1 MSAMSDVERSV
12 RAVWMRGLSRR
23 RMDGM
28 ASELGETLAEAHMRG
43 RRMYLREGASVADM
57 SAYHDRARSMAFEAM
72 RTVES
77 SYQQVS
83 LRHGDDITA
92 VLYLLFFDEDDSNL
106 RYIPRGVP
114 AAVSRRATRFDI
126 PMASARRALEVISE
140 DEDAQA
146 LVRTIP
152 RRSVLRA
159 MDAARRALNLGVAEA
174 GMTAGIVTQERGLRF
189 PLWEIREQMDS
200 RTRGNPT
207 GMYPLGG
214 HHWQVSGYINTMAEI
229 VRQDCVPP
237 CGMNCRAGLHPVSQR
252 RAETLGLVDG
262 AGSVDHG
269 AVRAYNGDRQGYI
282 DRGQYPDPGFR

>member
-1 MSAMSDVERSV
+1 
-12 RAVWMRGLSRR
+12 
-23 RMDGM
+23 
-28 ASELGETLAEAHMRG
+28 
-43 RRMYLREGASVADM
+43 
-57 SAYHDRARSMAFEAM
+57 
-72 RTVES
+72 
-77 SYQQVS
+77 VS

-126 PMASARRALEVISE
+126 PMASARRALEIISE

-174 GMTAGIVTQERGLRF
+174 GMTAGIVTQEGGLRF

-237 CGMNCRAGLHPVSQR
+237 CGMNCRAGLHPGLAAQGRDARARRRRGKRRSRRRPRLQR
-252 RAETLGLVDG
+252 RQAGL
-262 AGSVDHG
+262 H
-269 AVRAYNGDRQGYI
+269 RQGPVP
-282 DRGQYPDPGFR
+282 RSRFSVMLE